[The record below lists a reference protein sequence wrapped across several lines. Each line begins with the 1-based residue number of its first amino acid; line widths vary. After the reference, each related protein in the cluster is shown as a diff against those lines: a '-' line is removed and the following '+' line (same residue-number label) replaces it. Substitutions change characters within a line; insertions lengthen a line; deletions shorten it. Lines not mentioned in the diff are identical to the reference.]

1 MQSQCWK
8 WKYHTISVLSV
19 QSEPG
24 VANLGYMH
32 PLRYIC
38 LYEVVHLRLA
48 IKGKIQIHS
57 YIMYFDILN
66 MYKWILKKSL
76 YAYCQIHLWLF
87 MIKYFVMRN
96 FRGTCSFVEILKG
109 CMIKEKLETP
119 DPNNKKIPAHLL
131 YPKKILSMGVRR
143 NVSRG
148 EKARHFAS
156 AYPFQL

>member
-1 MQSQCWK
+1 
-8 WKYHTISVLSV
+8 
-19 QSEPG
+19 
-24 VANLGYMH
+24 
-32 PLRYIC
+32 
-38 LYEVVHLRLA
+38 
-48 IKGKIQIHS
+48 
-57 YIMYFDILN
+57 
-66 MYKWILKKSL
+66 
-76 YAYCQIHLWLF
+76 
-87 MIKYFVMRN
+87 MRN